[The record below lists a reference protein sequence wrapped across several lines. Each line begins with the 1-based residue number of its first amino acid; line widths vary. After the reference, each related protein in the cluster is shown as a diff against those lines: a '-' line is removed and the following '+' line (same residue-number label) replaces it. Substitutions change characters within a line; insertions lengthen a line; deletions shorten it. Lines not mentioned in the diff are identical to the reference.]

1 MGAFRTLLW
10 ARLKEV
16 GLPFFRSGQRRLAFL
31 ALALLI
37 ALLLTVNGLNVVNSY
52 VGRDMMTALERRHIG
67 WFYALAG
74 MLAGVFAAST
84 VVEVFAQYV
93 EQRLGLFWRDW
104 LTRRFLDRYLA
115 HRAYRRLGE
124 ETHVDNP
131 DQRISEDVRTF
142 TASTLS
148 FAILLFNAV
157 VTFCAFAGVLWSI
170 TPWLFLASVV
180 YAVIGS
186 LGTILLGRRLVE
198 LNNLQLKKEADFR
211 YGLGRVREHAGTVA
225 QLGGEE
231 EEKTRLGGRVAVLVA
246 NFRSIIVVSRNLSFF
261 TTLYNYLP
269 QIIPALLVAPLYVW
283 GGFQFGA
290 VTQAAMAFSQLLGAF
305 SLIVTQFQ
313 NLSSYAAVVGRLGVL
328 WEATEPVAAPGENQV
343 RSEEGGVR
351 REDKPARQLVPPP
364 SSLLTPHLAPP
375 GPAVE
380 IIPDGRQLSYEGVT
394 LWTPGEHRLLVCDLT
409 LDVPEGKRLV
419 VTGPSG
425 SGKTALLLAA
435 AGLWGAGQG
444 RVVRPGPRDMR
455 FVPQQPYTPSGCL
468 RDVLLYGTGRE
479 GVPDE
484 RLLRVLH
491 EVDTEGAIEGD
502 LDAER
507 DWSEVLSWGEQR
519 TLAFARLLL
528 TNPRFAFLDDTAEAL
543 EEARVERLYKAL
555 ARSSITYISVGG
567 GSALLPHHDLHLELQ
582 GDGGWR
588 LEPAAQWQDG
598 GSASSPGVRR
608 NGVGSGKA

>member
-10 ARLKEV
+10 ARLKRV
-16 GLPFFRSGQRRLAFL
+16 GLPFFRSDRRHLAFL
-31 ALALLI
+31 ALALLV
-37 ALLLTVNGLNVVNSY
+37 ALLLTVNGLNVINSY
-52 VGRDMMTALERRHIG
+52 VGRDMMTALERRNIG

-84 VVEVFAQYV
+84 VVEVFAHYV

-115 HRAYRRLGE
+115 DRAYRRLGE
-124 ETHVDNP
+124 AAHIDNP

-157 VTFCAFAGVLWSI
+157 LTFCAFAGVLWSI
-170 TPWLFLASVV
+170 TPWLFVAAVV
-180 YAVIGS
+180 YALCGS
-186 LGTILLGRRLVE
+186 VGTILLGRRLVE

-231 EEKTRLGGRVAVLVA
+231 EEKTRLGGRLAVLVA

-283 GGFQFGA
+283 GGFQFGS

-328 WEATEPVAAPGENQV
+328 WEATEPVAAQKEMGMKGTDGAPVAEA
-343 RSEEGGVR
+343 GGTKAAAVASQ
-351 REDKPARQLVPPP
+351 PHFP
-364 SSLLTPHLAPP
+364 TPPP

-380 IIPDGRQLSYEGVT
+380 IVPDGRRVVYEGVT
-394 LWTPGEHRLLVCDLT
+394 LWTPGEHRVLVRDLN

-419 VTGPSG
+419 VTGPCG

-444 RVVRPGPRDMR
+444 RVVRPGPHDVR
-455 FVPQQPYTPSGCL
+455 FVPQQPYTPSGRL

-479 GVPDE
+479 GVSDE
-484 RLLRVLH
+484 RLLKVLR
-491 EVDTEGAIEGD
+491 EVDAEVEIEGG

-507 DWSEVLSWGEQR
+507 DWSQVLSWGEQR
-519 TLAFARLLL
+519 ALAFARLLL
-528 TNPRFAFLDDTAEAL
+528 TNPRFAFLDDTADAL
-543 EEARVERLYKAL
+543 EGSRVERLYKTL

-567 GSALLPHHDLHLELQ
+567 GLALQPHHDLHLELN
-582 GDGGWR
+582 GDGGLAR
-588 LEPAAQWQDG
+588 RTGRPMAQ
-598 GSASSPGVRR
+598 RR
-608 NGVGSGKA
+608 PFFPSRRA

>member
-31 ALALLI
+31 ALGLLI

-74 MLAGVFAAST
+74 VLAGVFAAST
-84 VVEVFAQYV
+84 IVEVFAQYV

-104 LTRRFLDRYLA
+104 LTRLFLDRYLA

-124 ETHVDNP
+124 ETQVDNP
-131 DQRISEDVRTF
+131 DQRISEDIRTF

-180 YAVIGS
+180 YAALGS
-186 LGTILLGRRLVE
+186 GGTILLGRRLVE

-225 QLGGEE
+225 QLGGEA
-231 EEKTRLGGRVAVLVA
+231 EEKTRLGGRLAMLVS

-283 GGFQFGA
+283 GGFQFGD

-328 WEATEPVAAPGENQV
+328 WEATEPVGLPGEMATKETAV
-343 RSEEGGVR
+343 
-351 REDKPARQLVPPP
+351 PAVAETAATKAAVPSPP
-364 SSLLTPHLAPP
+364 RLPSHPP

-380 IIPDGRQLSYEGVT
+380 VVPDGRRIVYEGVT
-394 LWTPGEHRLLVCDLT
+394 LWTPGEHRLLVRDLT

-444 RVVRPGPRDMR
+444 RVIRPGPRDIR

-468 RDVLLYGTGRE
+468 RDVLLYGIGRE
-479 GVPDE
+479 DVSDE
-484 RLLRVLH
+484 RLLNVLR
-491 EVDTEGAIEGD
+491 EVDAEDEIEGG

-519 TLAFARLLL
+519 AVAFARLLL
-528 TNPRFAFLDDTAEAL
+528 SNPRFAFLDDTAEAL

-555 ARSSITYISVGG
+555 AGSDITYISVGG
-567 GSALLPHHDLHLELQ
+567 GSALMAHHDLHLELT

-588 LEPAAQWQDG
+588 VESAAQWQNG
-598 GSASSPGVRR
+598 GHSSAPRARR

>member
-1 MGAFRTLLW
+1 MRVFRTLLW

-31 ALALLI
+31 ALGLLV

-52 VGRDMMTALERRHIG
+52 VGRDMMTSLERRNIW
-67 WFYALAG
+67 WFYGLAG

-124 ETHVDNP
+124 DAQVDNP

-170 TPWLFLASVV
+170 TPWLFLAAVV
-180 YAVIGS
+180 YAAVGS
-186 LGTILLGRRLVE
+186 LGTVLLGRRLVE

-231 EEKTRLGGRVAVLVA
+231 EEKTRLGGRLAVLVT

-328 WEATEPVAAPGENQV
+328 WEATEPVAAET
-343 RSEEGGVR
+343 R
-351 REDKPARQLVPPP
+351 RQGDEDKATEGPSLSPRLLV
-364 SSLLTPHLAPP
+364 SSSPRLLPP

-380 IIPDGRQLSYEGVT
+380 IVPDGRRLSYEGVT
-394 LWTPGEHRLLVCDLT
+394 LWTPGERRVLVRDLT

-479 GVPDE
+479 GVTDE
-484 RLLRVLH
+484 RLLKVLH
-491 EVDTEGAIEGD
+491 EVDAEGAIECD

-519 TLAFARLLL
+519 ALAFARLLL

-588 LEPAAQWQDG
+588 VEAATQWHDG
-598 GSASSPGVRR
+598 DPPSLPGGHRI
-608 NGVGSGKA
+608 GVGSGKA